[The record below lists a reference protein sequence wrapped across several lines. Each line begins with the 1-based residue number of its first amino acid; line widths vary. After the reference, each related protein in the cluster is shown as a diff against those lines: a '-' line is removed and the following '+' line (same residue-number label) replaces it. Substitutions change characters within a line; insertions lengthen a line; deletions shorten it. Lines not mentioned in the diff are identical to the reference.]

1 MNFSERLGLAHE
13 LDTTRRAIGPTVRL
27 LCQVRLA
34 VLAFALVLALLD
46 SADLPGVL
54 LVALAAPFSLLPA
67 LHWDTGRSARAR
79 AGTLLAADVAV
90 TAAALLPLEGSPVAG
105 SPLAAV
111 YAATTAALWGLITGP
126 PLALVVT
133 ALLALHQL
141 MLASYDDG
149 WRGAAPGVAA
159 ALLVVAMTAA
169 GTALGRRLRRAD
181 GAATELRTE
190 RARQAVLAE
199 RQRLARDLHDTVAG
213 DLAGLA
219 LATHGLAGRLD
230 REGSPRDTVELA
242 RELGDAAEVAH
253 RRTLTALGELRDEL
267 GGVAG
272 PVADIA
278 SSWTDRTGI
287 PAHVSVG
294 PGVAAVAG
302 PGRARHVHAV
312 VTELLENVRK
322 HADASRVEIVVS
334 VAGQA
339 VEVQLSDDGRGLPRG
354 APDDEDRRGAAAA
367 PDNSVPQHRGYG
379 IRGIRERA
387 ALCGGYAVWE
397 PRAGGGTTVRVLLP
411 AEPGEVA

>member
-13 LDTTRRAIGPTVRL
+13 VDTTRRAIGPTVRL

-34 VLAFALVLALLD
+34 VLALALVLALLD
-46 SADLPGVL
+46 GAGLPGVL
-54 LVALAAPFSLLPA
+54 LVALAAPFSLVPA
-67 LHWDTGRSARAR
+67 LHWDTRRNARVHTT
-79 AGTLLAADVAV
+79 TLLAVDVVV
-90 TAAALLPLEGSPVAG
+90 TAAAVLPLAG
-105 SPLAAV
+105 SPLVAV
-111 YAATTAALWGLITGP
+111 YCAATAALWGLVTRP

-133 ALLALHQL
+133 ALLVLHQL

-149 WRGAAPGVAA
+149 WRGVAPGVAG

-169 GTALGRRLRRAD
+169 GTALGHRLRRAD
-181 GAATELRTE
+181 GAAAELRTE
-190 RARQAVLAE
+190 RARGAVLAE

-219 LATHGLAGRLD
+219 LATHGLAGQLD
-230 REGSPRDTVELA
+230 REGAPQDTVELA
-242 RELGDAAEVAH
+242 RELGDAVEVAH

-278 SSWTDRTGI
+278 RSWSDRTGI
-287 PAHVSVG
+287 PAHVSVE
-294 PGVAAVAG
+294 PGVEAVAG
-302 PGRARHVHAV
+302 PGRARHVRAV
-312 VTELLENVRK
+312 VAELLENVRK
-322 HADASRVEIVVS
+322 HAGASQVEVVVS
-334 VAGQA
+334 VGGDA
-339 VEVQLSDDGRGLPRG
+339 VEVLLSDDGRGLPR
-354 APDDEDRRGAAAA
+354 APDD
-367 PDNSVPQHRGYG
+367 VPSPRHGGYG

-387 ALCGGYAVWE
+387 ALCGGHAVWE